1 MKLLSS
7 DLKIKIR
14 QYVKMALQNVLLPVV
29 YNIAKHQGIERGLVV
44 FADAH
49 NQKVPSSMAP
59 LAREIKR
66 RGHMHV
72 IEIYDDYQNIPFT
85 RLLRR
90 MLYFMK
96 CYARAE
102 YVVICDNFLPV
113 SSCRKRRETTVI
125 QLWHGCGAFKKFGY
139 DT

>member
-1 MKLLSS
+1 MQKRKKMKLLSS
-7 DLKIKIR
+7 DLKIRIR

-90 MLYFMK
+90 MLYASDLMEHRNLFMFVHPLWQYTAQL
-96 CYARAE
+96 YAL
-102 YVVICDNFLPV
+102 NFTITPILGHDG
-113 SSCRKRRETTVI
+113 
-125 QLWHGCGAFKKFGY
+125 W
-139 DT
+139 